1 MKYAQYSQ
9 QRYYENLK
17 RQIEERELN
26 KPQIAADR
34 LKEISE

>member
-17 RQIEERELN
+17 RQIEERKLT